1 MFAVVTNPVA
11 NTTPKRKIPS
21 NCMLNAIFNVNFKT
35 FLVGKKKRIECQV
48 ISAKRDNFLKKM
60 GQKSPKSNAIKQN
73 KKNS

>member
-1 MFAVVTNPVA
+1 
-11 NTTPKRKIPS
+11 
-21 NCMLNAIFNVNFKT
+21 MLNAIFNVNFKT